1 VYFERLAGRL
11 PKGAGQM
18 QNSRT
23 VKQDGATEDLAPKQ
37 RQILRSTY
45 KMMGV
50 KGVNQL
56 ALQDVAD
63 YAGVSKALLLYHFKT
78 KESLILATL
87 EWVLNRVSERILVA
101 IAPVQTAE
109 AKVEAMVDAIFIRSD
124 LNREFYLVYCDLVTC
139 AARLDTF
146 SAIASTFHDT
156 VNQMYA
162 DVVAMGMR
170 EGVFP
175 TRDATAAGA
184 VVRAL
189 IDGLFLQWLLE
200 RDWDATHQ
208 SYRELCKRSIL
219 TYLHTV

>member
-1 VYFERLAGRL
+1 
-11 PKGAGQM
+11 M
-18 QNSRT
+18 QNSRIA
-23 VKQDGATEDLAPKQ
+23 KQDGAPEDLAPKQ

-45 KMMGV
+45 KMMGL

-63 YAGVSKALLLYHFKT
+63 DAGVSKALLLYHFKT
-78 KESLILATL
+78 KEGLILATL
-87 EWVLNRVSERILVA
+87 EWVLNRVSERIRVA

-109 AKVEAMVDAIFIRSD
+109 AKVEAMIDAIFIRPD
-124 LNREFYLVYCDLVTC
+124 LNHEFYLVYCDLIGH
-139 AARLDTF
+139 AARLNTF
-146 SAIASTFHDT
+146 SAVASTFHDT
-156 VNQMYA
+156 VDQMYA

-175 TRDATAAGA
+175 TRDANAAGA
-184 VVRAL
+184 AVRAL

-219 TYLHTV
+219 TYLHAA